1 VGTLYYM
8 SPEQLQAQA
17 NGREI
22 DGRSDIFSFGVVLY
36 ELLTGERPFSGED
49 TAETLAAVIHRQ
61 GVLTGMERPTKLS
74 DRRTGSQWKT
84 GESAQPRPVRTAGI
98 RRHMEVGRGL

>member
-1 VGTLYYM
+1 M

-17 NGREI
+17 NGQEI
-22 DGRSDIFSFGVVLY
+22 DGRSDILSFAVVLH
-36 ELLTGERPFSGED
+36 ED
-49 TAETLAAVIHRQ
+49 TAETLAAVIHKQ